1 MKRILG
7 SLTLQT
13 VGATVKVTLEM
24 DALGNSKS
32 RQTKCNPRQRD
43 VVNLVAEMRGHI
55 PDDAVLRACGDVA
68 REACRIG
75 ENGQH
80 LVSL

>member
-13 VGATVKVTLEM
+13 VGATVKVTL
-24 DALGNSKS
+24 GNGETMQS
-32 RQTKCNPRQRD
+32 KCNPDQIEVVQL
-43 VVNLVAEMRGHI
+43 VVNMRGHW
-55 PDDAVLRACGDVA
+55 PDTAVLMACGDVA

-75 ENGQH
+75 ENGQN